1 MKAPATRMELY
12 TWVLWSTSQYCVLIL
27 LSDFQ
32 TKYAYIVIFMM
43 LGYIA
48 GITILG
54 FVKKITDEKIIK
66 SGFIITILSFCF
78 FFIVNYLFDHILF
91 SLSFSY
97 FFYTLSNAFL
107 SASMLSLV
115 SKERALDQQGKGFG
129 LIISADSFG
138 FLAATFAV
146 LIFNSL
152 KLKVEHMIIFSFA
165 SFLVSW
171 FPYKK
176 YKELR
181 VNASRD

>member
-1 MKAPATRMELY
+1 
-12 TWVLWSTSQYCVLIL
+12 
-27 LSDFQ
+27 
-32 TKYAYIVIFMM
+32 
-43 LGYIA
+43 
-48 GITILG
+48 
-54 FVKKITDEKIIK
+54 
-66 SGFIITILSFCF
+66 
-78 FFIVNYLFDHILF
+78 
-91 SLSFSY
+91 
-97 FFYTLSNAFL
+97 
-107 SASMLSLV
+107 MLSLV